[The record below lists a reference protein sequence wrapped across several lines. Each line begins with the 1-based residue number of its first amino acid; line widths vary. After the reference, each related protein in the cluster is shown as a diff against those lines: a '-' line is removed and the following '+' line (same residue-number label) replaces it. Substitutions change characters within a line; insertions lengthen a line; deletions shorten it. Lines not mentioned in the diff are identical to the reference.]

1 MVLLIFYDE
10 TESATLKDVF
20 TLSTQPIS
28 RIPRDNKYSANRY
41 ATNRDDTIKPEE
53 SPEARDDQDTRT
65 NVEKRC
71 SRCDSQYSDYN
82 RYPSSYDTR
91 TRYDGNRYDNN
102 RYDDRYYESKR
113 NRDRYDYDDRDR
125 YYDRYDRDRGYDR
138 RVDYDRYDRGYDRGS
153 YDRGGYDRG
162 GYDKGGYDKGGY
174 DRVGYDRGYDRGYDK
189 HDNRDRYYDRGSG
202 YDNRGYD
209 YRGGYRPWDETYR
222 GTSGWDSS
230 GRGFY
235 FATGRPE
242 SSSSYGSGYASSW
255 NYGGGR
261 DNYNRDRGF
270 VHLHKL
276 S

>member
-1 MVLLIFYDE
+1 MSLVVLLIFYDE

-28 RIPRDNKYSANRY
+28 RIPRDNKYSVSRY
-41 ATNRDDTIKPEE
+41 ASNRDETIKPEE
-53 SPEARDDQDTRT
+53 SPEARDEQDTRT

-82 RYPSSYDTR
+82 RNPYDTR
-91 TRYDGNRYDNN
+91 TRYDSGRYDN
-102 RYDDRYYESKR
+102 RYDDHYDSRRY

-125 YYDRYDRDRGYDR
+125 YYDKYDRDRGHDR
-138 RVDYDRYDRGYDRGS
+138 RLDYDRYDRGYDRGG

-162 GYDKGGYDKGGY
+162 GYDRGGY
-174 DRVGYDRGYDRGYDK
+174 DRGIYDRGYDRGYDRY
-189 HDNRDRYYDRGSG
+189 DNRDRYSDRGVG

-209 YRGGYRPWDETYR
+209 YRGGYRPWDETYK
-222 GTSGWDSS
+222 GSSGWDSS

-235 FATGRPE
+235 FASGRPE

-261 DNYNRDRGF
+261 DDYSRDRGF
-270 VHLHKL
+270 VHLYK
-276 S
+276 SS